1 MAKTNIEIAQEYL
14 ATTEDQIELLEQT
27 AEHLYDRVAD
37 IQALIKDNPAKAAAE
52 DMCKMV
58 SEKPAWDET
67 LKDIVKELPED
78 LINDINDADYKLRDT
93 EWDIEKCTYLLERI
107 EQAFEEEF

>member
-1 MAKTNIEIAQEYL
+1 MAKTSIEIAQEYL
-14 ATTEDQIELLEQT
+14 ATTENQTELLQQT
-27 AEHLYDRVAD
+27 ADNLYDRVAD
-37 IQALIKDNPAKAAAE
+37 IQALISDNPAKAAAE

-67 LKDIVKELPED
+67 LKDILKELPEE
-78 LINDINDADYKLRDT
+78 LINDIDDADYKLRDL

-107 EQAFEEEF
+107 EQAFEDEF